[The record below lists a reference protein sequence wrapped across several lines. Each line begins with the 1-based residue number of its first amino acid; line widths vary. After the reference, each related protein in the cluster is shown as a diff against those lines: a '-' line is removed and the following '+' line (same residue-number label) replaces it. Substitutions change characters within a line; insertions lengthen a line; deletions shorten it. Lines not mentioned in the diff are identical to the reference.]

1 MDNGDGAE
9 MISAVI
15 LVLSVVALAR
25 FAASQWRA
33 LWMTSAQQPISESL
47 HLSTGI
53 EENAITGRDFGRL
66 LSLCD
71 QLSPGL
77 RKSSPWLSEVS
88 IYYRVLE
95 TFDQVFGRL
104 FPNQSSWAS
113 NEMQVCARFVAVAL
127 DQSLAMNLDRRMAA
141 RAN

>member
-1 MDNGDGAE
+1 

-15 LVLSVVALAR
+15 LVLSVVALVR
-25 FAASQWRA
+25 FGVSQWRA

-53 EENAITGRDFGRL
+53 DENAITGGDFARL

-88 IYYRVLE
+88 IYYRLLE
-95 TFDQVFGRL
+95 KFEQVFGRL
-104 FPNQSSWAS
+104 LPSKSSWAS
-113 NEMQVCARFVAVAL
+113 HEMLVCARFVAVAL

>member
-1 MDNGDGAE
+1 

-15 LVLSVVALAR
+15 LLLSVVALVR

-33 LWMTSAQQPISESL
+33 LWIASAQQPLSESL

-53 EENAITGRDFGRL
+53 DENSITSRDFGKL

-71 QLSPGL
+71 QLSPEL

-88 IYYRVLE
+88 MYYRLLE
-95 TFDQVFGRL
+95 KFEQIFGRL
-104 FPNQSSWAS
+104 FPGKFIWATR
-113 NEMQVCARFVAVAL
+113 EMEVCARFVAVAL
-127 DQSLAMNLDRRMAA
+127 DQNLAMNLDRRMVA
-141 RAN
+141 RFN

>member
-1 MDNGDGAE
+1 

-15 LVLSVVALAR
+15 LVLSVVALLR

-33 LWMTSAQQPISESL
+33 LWVTSAQQPISESL

-53 EENAITGRDFGRL
+53 DETLITGRDFGRL

-88 IYYRVLE
+88 IYYRLLQK
-95 TFDQVFGRL
+95 FDQVFGSL
-104 FPNQSSWAS
+104 LPGKSAWAGT
-113 NEMQVCARFVAVAL
+113 EMQVCARFVAVAL

>member
-1 MDNGDGAE
+1 MTAGEE

-15 LVLSVVALAR
+15 LLLSVVALVR

-33 LWMTSAQQPISESL
+33 LWIASAQQPLSQSL

-53 EENAITGRDFGRL
+53 DESSITSRDFGKL

-71 QLSPGL
+71 QLSPEL

-88 IYYRVLE
+88 MYYRLLE
-95 TFDQVFGRL
+95 KFEQVFGRL
-104 FPNQSSWAS
+104 FPGKFAWATR
-113 NEMQVCARFVAVAL
+113 EMEVCARFVAVAL
-127 DQSLAMNLDRRMAA
+127 DQNLAMNLDRRMVA
-141 RAN
+141 RFN